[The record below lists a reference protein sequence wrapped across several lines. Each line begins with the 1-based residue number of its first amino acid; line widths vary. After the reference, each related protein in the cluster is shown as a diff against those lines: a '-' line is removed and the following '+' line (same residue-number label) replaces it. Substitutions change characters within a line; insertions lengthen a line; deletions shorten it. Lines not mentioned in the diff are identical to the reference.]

1 MKKFSIA
8 VLAILSVSLVLGFII
23 LFEGS
28 TTNLS
33 VWWKEKF
40 RNSDWVFSSPY
51 KDRRI
56 DSDLLHF
63 ESANKIEFI
72 DRHLFWRGSG
82 AIAIPSLTEEN
93 QLHEVVVHN
102 GGKGYSDQVIARVT
116 GVMADEF
123 ELGPVV
129 VENGVIKK
137 VGIVKAD
144 AAWSRIPLAFC
155 NDEKFPF
162 SGTTEKKYP
171 GGQVITETKYL
182 SGVLHGKVR
191 KFNEIGIP
199 LFEKDYLHGEKEG
212 THIYWYPKPLDPEGY
227 KPKETDT
234 EPTLWLTLRKKAKVK
249 FGRDSD
255 VNEANSWVV
264 TQYRLE
270 GGKFQ
275 VRLLE
280 HWKKNLKH
288 GLFEGYDKNYYQTF
302 ESEFAHGHRIKHKTF
317 DKNK

>member
-28 TTNLS
+28 TANLS

-137 VGIVKAD
+137 VGVVKA
-144 AAWSRIPLAFC
+144 AATWSSPGWEGAVVLAS
-155 NDEKFPF
+155 NAAM
-162 SGTTEKKYP
+162 
-171 GGQVITETKYL
+171 
-182 SGVLHGKVR
+182 
-191 KFNEIGIP
+191 
-199 LFEKDYLHGEKEG
+199 
-212 THIYWYPKPLDPEGY
+212 THIGRILLPPLWSG
-227 KPKETDT
+227 
-234 EPTLWLTLRKKAKVK
+234 
-249 FGRDSD
+249 
-255 VNEANSWVV
+255 
-264 TQYRLE
+264 
-270 GGKFQ
+270 
-275 VRLLE
+275 
-280 HWKKNLKH
+280 
-288 GLFEGYDKNYYQTF
+288 
-302 ESEFAHGHRIKHKTF
+302 
-317 DKNK
+317 